1 MFFKPTNL
9 RNNVLNEQTSHVT
22 DQWKKEFLKNT
33 RAYRRP
39 RANRVHAA
47 VYKFISKIVSG
58 HGAISAATLVAL
70 SSLQKIDV
78 SISHSTRLIFI
89 HESPRNRLD
98 TEPGFLAER

>member
-1 MFFKPTNL
+1 MNEKKIRQKHANL
-9 RNNVLNEQTSHVT
+9 ST
-22 DQWKKEFLKNT
+22 
-33 RAYRRP
+33 P